1 MKKTNEKRY
10 VVFVSLTGDQQ
21 IKCYD
26 LDLNSGTLELRST
39 SNAHGPA
46 GALYLHPSEKVML
59 IAHVE
64 SVKATVKKNR
74 IHDKFKLSVLS
85 DLIRKDVSS
94 EAEPNLV
101 LCLVRL
107 VDSSIGTPTT
117 KLPL

>member
-64 SVKATVKKNR
+64 STTLASFRLDT
-74 IHDKFKLSVLS
+74 
-85 DLIRKDVSS
+85 SS
-94 EAEPNLV
+94 GRRQHAIV
-101 LCLVRL
+101 Y
-107 VDSSIGTPTT
+107 
-117 KLPL
+117 